1 MDEFMEMLFK
11 AAMQDAVKKG
21 IEPSSAPTEPKK
33 DDNVQE
39 AKEIAKMNK
48 ILFDAHIEAGFT
60 VEQATQIVAAYNI

>member
-1 MDEFMEMLFK
+1 M
-11 AAMQDAVKKG
+11 KKG
-21 IEPSSAPTEPKK
+21 IKPSAAPTEPKK

-39 AKEIAKMNK
+39 AKKIAKMNK